1 MMCLKHKDLDKEI
14 MHNRREHYLESF
26 SGYSYRNALSGSQ
39 R

>member
-14 MHNRREHYLESF
+14 MHNKREHSLESF